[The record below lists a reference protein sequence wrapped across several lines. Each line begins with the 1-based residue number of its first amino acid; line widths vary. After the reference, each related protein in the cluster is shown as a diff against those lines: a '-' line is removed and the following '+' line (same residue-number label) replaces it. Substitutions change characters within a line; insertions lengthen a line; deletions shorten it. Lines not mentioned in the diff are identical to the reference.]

1 MSDPTPK
8 APDNRDRG
16 INPAVLNGGLLILVG
31 ILLLL
36 DQLNII
42 SFNFWAFVFIIG
54 GVVKLLQSTDKSC
67 GSATGRF
74 WGGLL
79 ITVGVLIDLEH
90 LGVLRLHLDR
100 TWPVFVIVAG
110 LILIWRAFQAPTESR
125 GGLSPHLNVFAIL
138 GGGEYRIRAQDFRGG
153 EVVAF
158 MGGFDIDL
166 REAEIEGNEAT
177 VTISALMGGGVIR
190 IPETWAVSMRVAAF
204 MGGHSLKAREGKQ
217 PTKTLIVKGM
227 AIMGGVEVRN

>member
-1 MSDPTPK
+1 MSDPTLPT
-8 APDNRDRG
+8 APNNHSRD
-16 INPAVLNGGLLILVG
+16 INPAVLNGGALIVAG

-42 SFNFWAFVFIIG
+42 SFDFWAMVFLLG
-54 GVVKLLQSTDKSC
+54 GLIKFMQSCST
-67 GSATGRF
+67 GGRF

-79 ITVGVLIDLEH
+79 MVAGAAIEVEH
-90 LGVLRLHLDR
+90 LGFLRLHLDR

-110 LILIWRAFQAPTESR
+110 LILIWRAYQSPTESN
-125 GGLSPHLNVFAIL
+125 GMLAPHLNVFAVL

-166 REAEIEGNEAT
+166 REAEIEGSQAT
-177 VTISALMGGGVIR
+177 INVSALMGGGVLR
-190 IPETWAVSMRVAAF
+190 VPETWAVSMRVAAF